1 MSTSMS
7 TFKGAYEVMKIST
20 KFLGEIEIVEQDIL
34 TFEHGLLGLE
44 NEKKF
49 VLLPIDADL
58 PLAIL
63 QSVDN
68 AEIGFVVG
76 YPFAFKKD
84 YSFDISEDDRVQL
97 QIEKEEDVL
106 TYSIVTMKETFQD
119 STINLLAP
127 LIINMDEKCGK
138 QIVLQDNKSY
148 PLRFPMQ
155 TLEGSAK

>member
-76 YPFAFKKD
+76 YPFAFKEG
-84 YSFDISEDDRVQL
+84 YSFDISEDDREQL
-97 QIEKEEDVL
+97 HIEIEEDVL
-106 TYSIVTMKETFQD
+106 TYAIVTMKETFQE

-127 LIINMDEKCGK
+127 LIINMGKKLGK

-148 PLRFPMQ
+148 PLRYPMR

>member
-1 MSTSMS
+1 MSS
-7 TFKGAYEVMKIST
+7 FKGAYKRMKIAT
-20 KFLGEIEIVEQDIL
+20 KFLGEVEIGEQDIL

-68 AEIGFVVG
+68 VEIGFVVA

-84 YSFDISEDDRVQL
+84 YSFDICEDDRNQL
-97 QIEKEEDVL
+97 HIEKEENVL
-106 TYSIVTMKETFQD
+106 TYSIVTMKETFQE

-127 LIINMDEKCGK
+127 IIVNMEKKCGK
-138 QIVLQDNKSY
+138 QIVLQDNKFY
-148 PLRFPMQ
+148 PLRFPMK